1 MKRFALPTFA
11 LAFGLFFAPPLSA
24 ADRTVTILHVSDTHS
39 HLDAT
44 GSRDRS
50 LEGTVGGIAKATTV
64 IAEARA
70 QDPDALLLHGGDILQ
85 GDLFFNAYFGIPELQ
100 WMTAMG
106 FDAMAVGNHEFDPGP
121 DTLAGFVLAQ
131 GFAEGSFPLLS
142 ANAGNLGSLEPFVR
156 GSILRTSGGVKVG
169 IFGLTVPDDP
179 MSQNLP
185 VTLDPDVAGVAAAE
199 VTRLRAAGAE
209 VVVLLSH
216 LGLSSDTAVAEA
228 VNGIDVI
235 IGAHDHYLLDEPVEV
250 RSPSGRTVLIVQA
263 GPYYA
268 NVGRLKLKVRGGR
281 VHLAGYELI
290 PVDEHVRPD
299 PGVAALVSQ
308 LKGEIEGAFG
318 PIFSTEIGVAR
329 RDLPILP
336 RERNPWKDTP
346 TGNLVTDAFRAAGRT
361 DIAFTSTGFLSEGI
375 SKGPLVPADLFR
387 VVSYG
392 FDEET
397 GLGFRLVTSE
407 LSAEALVMV
416 LEIGVAGQGPES
428 AFFPHVSGIRFAYNS
443 RQPAGARVS
452 LESIRI
458 GGEPL
463 DPSRTYTLT
472 TNAAVA
478 MFLTE
483 MLGVPLTNVTPV
495 PDAFEFTAL
504 LAQVEGMGGVVDP
517 RAEGRVRDLV
527 PACGLPSSAGR
538 LSNPIR

>member
-11 LAFGLFFAPPLSA
+11 LTVGLVFAPPLSA
-24 ADRTVTILHVSDTHS
+24 ADRTVTILHLSDTHS

-44 GSRDRS
+44 GTRDRS
-50 LEGTVGGIAKATTV
+50 LDGTVGGIAKATTV
-64 IAEARA
+64 ISEARA

-85 GDLFFNAYFGIPELQ
+85 GDLFFNSYFGVPELQ
-100 WMTAMG
+100 WMVAMR

-121 DTLAGFVLAQ
+121 EMLAGILAQ
-131 GFAEGSFPLLS
+131 GFAEGSVPLLS
-142 ANAGNLGSLEPFVR
+142 ANAGNLGSLEAFVR
-156 GSILRTSGGVKVG
+156 GSILKTAGGVKVG

-179 MSQNLP
+179 MCQNPP
-185 VTLDPDVAGVAAAE
+185 VTLDPNVADVASAE
-199 VTRLRAAGAE
+199 VARLRTAGAE

-216 LGLSSDTAVAEA
+216 LGLAADTTVAEA

-235 IGAHDHYLLDEPVEV
+235 LGAHDHYLLDEPVEV
-250 RSPSGRTVLIVQA
+250 SSPSGRPVLIFQS
-263 GPYYA
+263 GPHFA
-268 NVGRLKLKVRGGR
+268 NVGRLRLKVRSGR
-281 VHLAGYELI
+281 VQLVDYDLLA
-290 PVDEHVRPD
+290 VDRHVRPD
-299 PGVAALVSQ
+299 PAVAALVSQ
-308 LKGEIEGAFG
+308 MKAGVEASFG
-318 PIFSTEIGVAR
+318 PVFSTEIGVAR

-336 RERNPWKDTP
+336 RERSPWKDTP

-361 DIAFTSTGFLSEGI
+361 DLAFTTTGFLSEGI
-375 SKGPLVPADLFR
+375 SRGPLVAADLFR

-407 LSAEALVMV
+407 LGAEALATV
-416 LEIGVAGQGPES
+416 LEIGVAGPGPGD

-463 DPSRTYTLT
+463 DPTRTYTLT

-478 MFLTE
+478 MFLVD
-483 MLGVPLTNVTPV
+483 MLGVPLSNVTPL
-495 PDAFEFTAL
+495 PDAFEYTAL
-504 LAQVEGMGGVVDP
+504 LAAVEGMGGVVDP
-517 RAEGRVRDLV
+517 RADGRVRDLV
-527 PACGLPSSAGR
+527 PACGPAATKAPI
-538 LSNPIR
+538 SNPAR